1 MVWPPYPGCKEPY
14 LDQTPREARA
24 LAGGSHP
31 YISDIGGAR
40 TPERCLLR
48 TRGQA
53 AGALETERL
62 PELLDRRQRFP
73 HSVTF
78 PEDSGEQG
86 GEIGPSSGSHPQTA
100 NNQGHFPPPQPDC
113 APPGQGLVPSPL
125 GTSKTHWGR

>member
-100 NNQGHFPPPQPDC
+100 NNQGGPSHEPTERRRPVPRPEVQC
-113 APPGQGLVPSPL
+113 CISGQL
-125 GTSKTHWGR
+125 GV